1 MRLPRRGA
9 AVSLDA
15 PAGAP
20 GHGSSSWTSI
30 ALHGADVVLVALAA
44 IVAIVAGAPVVGCAI
59 GAGVWIL
66 QRVVAVLDRRWA
78 EGMRDPQK
86 QVTVSLFERFGR
98 IWLLAGGIVVAA
110 LVGSRSDG
118 LAAAVIVFAAY
129 TFVFVIK
136 LFSGPPPARSM

>member
-1 MRLPRRGA
+1 MS
-9 AVSLDA
+9 VDA

-20 GHGSSSWTSI
+20 GQRSSSWTSV

-44 IVAIVAGAPVVGCAI
+44 IVAIVAGAPAVGCAI

-66 QRVVAVLDRRWA
+66 QRIVAVLDRRWA
-78 EGMRDPQK
+78 DGMRDPQK
-86 QVTVSLFERFGR
+86 QVTVNLFERFGR

-110 LVGSRSDG
+110 VVGSRSDG